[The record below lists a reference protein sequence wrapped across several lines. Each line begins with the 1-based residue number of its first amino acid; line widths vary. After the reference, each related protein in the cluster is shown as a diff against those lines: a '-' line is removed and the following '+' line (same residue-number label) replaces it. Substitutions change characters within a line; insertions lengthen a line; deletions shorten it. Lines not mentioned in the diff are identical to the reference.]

1 MKVSDSSKHRWIRD
15 RAAQSLTSE
24 LTLANLCNKT
34 VDNPNSSNRMMLGF
48 DLSRLI
54 GKNR

>member
-1 MKVSDSSKHRWIRD
+1 M
-15 RAAQSLTSE
+15 ATQSLTSE
-24 LTLANLCNKT
+24 LTFANLRNKT
-34 VDNPNSSNRMMLGF
+34 VDNPYSSKGMMLGF